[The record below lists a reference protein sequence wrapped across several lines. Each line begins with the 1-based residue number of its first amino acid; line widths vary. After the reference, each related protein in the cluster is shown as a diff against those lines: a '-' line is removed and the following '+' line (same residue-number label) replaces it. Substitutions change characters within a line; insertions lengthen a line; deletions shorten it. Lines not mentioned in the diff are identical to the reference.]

1 MKKEVFQN
9 EYVMLYSDM
18 DTRLKMKPS
27 RIADI
32 FQELAIQHSASV
44 GYDLEWFA
52 GNKKGWALLFWHIV
66 IKRLPSK
73 RDFVSIGTWAR
84 PYKRAQANRSFLME
98 TEKGEEL
105 ICAETRWTLM
115 DTERRR
121 PSKLEPGFFDAYH
134 IPLEPIMP
142 EEKFDMPVCM
152 DVNFVTE
159 RKTEVTR
166 RDTDTNG
173 HVNNAVYIEWALD
186 DVPDEIYENYSLID
200 IKAAYRRECR
210 KGATIKCQCYAR
222 ALSEKK
228 TEISTCFTDA
238 ENEKIVFSQVSAIW
252 EKP

>member
-66 IKRLPSK
+66 INRLPSK
-73 RDFVSIGTWAR
+73 HDFVRIGTWAR

-105 ICAETRWTLM
+105 VCAETRWTLM
-115 DTERRR
+115 DTEEEGLQNLSRDFLTYITYPLSLSCRR
-121 PSKLEPGFFDAYH
+121 K
-134 IPLEPIMP
+134 
-142 EEKFDMPVCM
+142 
-152 DVNFVTE
+152 N
-159 RKTEVTR
+159 
-166 RDTDTNG
+166 
-173 HVNNAVYIEWALD
+173 
-186 DVPDEIYENYSLID
+186 LICLF
-200 IKAAYRRECR
+200 A
-210 KGATIKCQCYAR
+210 
-222 ALSEKK
+222 
-228 TEISTCFTDA
+228 
-238 ENEKIVFSQVSAIW
+238 
-252 EKP
+252 